1 MSGWMLE
8 ESTIFASKFKKY
20 QKKHP
25 NETAAVMNNLDT
37 YVKTLNAGVKPALIK
52 AGFIH
57 RETQGVIALDQKGA
71 KGSPRQTRLYIYTYE
86 INNTVFLI
94 TIGDK
99 NSQKRDID
107 DCRSFMKS
115 IRKES

>member
-1 MSGWMLE
+1 MSEWILE
-8 ESTIFASKFKKY
+8 ESTFFASKFRRY

-37 YVKTLNAGVKPALIK
+37 YVRTLNAGVKPTLIQ

-57 RETQGVIALDQKGA
+57 REPQGVIAIDQKGI
-71 KGSPRQTRLYIYTYE
+71 KGSPRQTRLYVYAFE
-86 INNTVFLI
+86 VGDVLFLI

-99 NSQKRDID
+99 NSQKKDIE
-107 DCRSFMKS
+107 DCRRFISS
-115 IRKES
+115 LRKEL

>member
-1 MSGWMLE
+1 MNGWVLE
-8 ESTIFASKFKKY
+8 ESPFFASRFRHY

-37 YVKTLNAGVKPALIK
+37 YVRTLNAGVKPTLIQ

-57 RETQGVIALDQKGA
+57 REPQGVIAIDQKGT
-71 KGSPRQTRLYIYTYE
+71 KDSRRQTRLYVYAFE
-86 INNTVFLI
+86 VGNTLFLI

-99 NSQKRDID
+99 NSQKRDIE
-107 DCRSFMKS
+107 DCRHFISS
-115 IRKES
+115 LRKEV

>member
-1 MSGWMLE
+1 MNEWVLE
-8 ESTIFASKFKKY
+8 ESSFFASRFRRY

-37 YVKTLNAGVKPALIK
+37 YMRTLNSGVKPALIQ

-57 RETQGVIALDQKGA
+57 REPHGVIAIDQKGTQ
-71 KGSPRQTRLYIYTYE
+71 GSSRQTRLYI
-86 INNTVFLI
+86 NTFKVRNTIFLI

-99 NSQKRDID
+99 NSQKRDIEE
-107 DCRSFMKS
+107 CRNFVKS
-115 IRKES
+115 LRKES

>member
-1 MSGWMLE
+1 MNVWVLE
-8 ESTIFASKFKKY
+8 ESSFFASRFRRY

-37 YVKTLNAGVKPALIK
+37 YVRTLNAGVKPALIQ

-57 RETQGVIALDQKGA
+57 QEPQGVIALDQKGTQV
-71 KGSPRQTRLYIYTYE
+71 SPRQTRLYVYAYTVH
-86 INNTVFLI
+86 NTLFLI

-99 NSQKRDID
+99 NSQKRDIK
-107 DCRSFMKS
+107 DCRDFLKS
-115 IRKES
+115 IQKEQ